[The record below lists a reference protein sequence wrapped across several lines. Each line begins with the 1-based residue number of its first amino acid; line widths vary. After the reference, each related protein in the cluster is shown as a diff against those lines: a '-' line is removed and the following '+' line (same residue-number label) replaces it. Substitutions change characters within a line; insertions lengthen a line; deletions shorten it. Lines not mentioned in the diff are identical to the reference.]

1 MRVSLR
7 LHTGSNANN
16 IFKVKHRNVNV
27 QAGPEEP
34 TISCHRCNQNNRTST
49 IAIVVYC
56 DNNWGWHYGLILH
69 QIWITAS
76 KSNTHKITNVPSGS
90 PVQGQRHRS
99 IDLAKINTRPKCI
112 VIEVY
117 FDRELVRDDDL
128 TLNESNPQLSLQTQV
143 QGCERTFCSSGVN
156 EIVSS
161 DKRRPIIT
169 IVIYV
174 DGERRWNYG
183 RRTPITRLK
192 SIAQKY
198 TRTCCS
204 SGTSEIVNWC
214 NHDNQTPIVTIVI
227 YVDRERRWNYDHRT
241 PITWRKSNTQEYK
254 LTHCS
259 PRTNELRP
267 SMQPR

>member
-1 MRVSLR
+1 MSSHWIESQCKHRIQGHR
-7 LHTGSNANN
+7 NANVRAVRPGPTRS
-16 IFKVKHRNVNV
+16 FHRCNDNQTPIITIAILFGRERRWNYDHRTPITRPKPSTQGYKRTSCSSMVNEFV
-27 QAGPEEP
+27 
-34 TISCHRCNQNNRTST
+34 HRCNQ
-49 IAIVVYC
+49 
-56 DNNWGWHYGLILH
+56 
-69 QIWITAS
+69 
-76 KSNTHKITNVPSGS
+76 
-90 PVQGQRHRS
+90 
-99 IDLAKINTRPKCI
+99 
-112 VIEVY
+112 
-117 FDRELVRDDDL
+117 
-128 TLNESNPQLSLQTQV
+128 
-143 QGCERTFCSSGVN
+143 
-156 EIVSS
+156 
-161 DKRRPIIT
+161 DKRAPIIS
-169 IVIYV
+169 IMIYV
-174 DGERRWNYG
+174 GGERRWNYG

-227 YVDRERRWNYDHRT
+227 YFDRERRWNYDHRT